1 MSVISP
7 APAAAQKPPA
17 IHDLAFYYGPAVP
30 FRELGHYDHV
40 VVQPE
45 DVDANTLKALNR
57 RTVAVAYISA
67 GESPLRSDAP
77 AGWSL
82 GINKAW
88 GTRVMDLTNPAWRDR
103 LLERIAEFHDRG
115 YRAVFLDTLDSY
127 LLFARTPEAK
137 NAQQA
142 GLKALIKAIHQ
153 RWPHLQIVLNR
164 GFELLPDVHDS
175 VAGIVAESLFRRWDN
190 AQGQYEAVPP
200 DDRRWL
206 LDRLHEARDRYH
218 LPVVV
223 VDYAPDTERKQARA
237 TARRIAAEGFVPYV
251 TDAGLDMLG
260 VGRIEVVP
268 RRVLAL
274 YNANVAPLTTSFVHT
289 LAAPILEYLG
299 YAVDYHDVNQPLP
312 NYVLAGRYAG
322 VVAWL
327 DQTPEERAVAF
338 EKWLRRRVL
347 DRVPLIL
354 MGDAPVQSQDILDTL
369 GIAKRDGSPQG
380 KLTVTQRGPV
390 VDGFEATPQPRRLE
404 VAAWDSV
411 SDTNTVQFGFR
422 DGQNHEWTPV
432 LTGPWGGL
440 AADPYLTRSVVDER
454 NRWLIDPFKFFTS
467 ALHHAPFPVPDPTTA
482 SGRRVMTAHIDGD
495 GFVSRAEFPGRPYT
509 AQVILDKVLKPY
521 HFPTTVSVI
530 EGEIG
535 PQGLYPKQ
543 SPKLESIARGIFAL
557 PEVEAASHTY
567 SHPFTWNEK
576 ILTKGGGD
584 FGLYGAHLPIPGYKF
599 DLHREIAG
607 SVDYI
612 NKRLLPPGKRVRVLL
627 WSGEALPQPDAIALT
642 VKLGLENVNGGDTK
656 LTRRFPSLTGLSP
669 AVRPTSA
676 GLQVYAPVM
685 NEDVYTNNWTGPY
698 YGYRKVI
705 DTFKLTGAP
714 RRLKPLSIYYH
725 FYSGAKPAALDALR
739 DVYDWCLKQQPIPL
753 WLSEYAAMARGFYH
767 ASIARTLDGH
777 WLVTELDGLRTLRL
791 PKALGYPAAGAGSG
805 VAGWR
810 DTDVGRYLSLAGGQ
824 ADFSLVPQ
832 PETNVPTLVDT
843 NARVLRWRP
852 ESGSRVRFELS
863 GHEPITLAVRS
874 RTACSV
880 TLASGATVR
889 ASSRS
894 TTQTFHLKEDATG
907 DAALVCR

>member
-1 MSVISP
+1 MGLALSVISP
-7 APAAAQKPPA
+7 SPAAAQTPPA
-17 IHDLAFYYGPAVP
+17 VHDLAFYYGRAVP

-45 DVDANTLKALNR
+45 DVDATTLQALNR

-67 GESPLRSDAP
+67 GESPVRGNTP
-77 AGWSL
+77 PEWSL

-103 LLERIAEFHDRG
+103 LLEHIAEYHDRG

-127 LLFARTPEAK
+127 HLFAGTAEAK
-137 NAQQA
+137 SAQQA
-142 GLKALIKAIHQ
+142 GLRTLIEAIHQ
-153 RWPHLQIVLNR
+153 RWPELQMILNR
-164 GFELLPDVHDS
+164 GFEVLPQVHDF

-206 LDRLHEARDRYH
+206 LDHLREARDRYH
-218 LPVVV
+218 LPAVV
-223 VDYAPDTERKQARA
+223 VDYAPDTQRKQARA

-274 YNANVAPLTTSFVHT
+274 YNANAGPLEMSSVHT

-312 NYVLAGRYAG
+312 DYVLAGRYAG
-322 VVAWL
+322 VVAWF
-327 DQTPEERAVAF
+327 DQAPDDRVNAF
-338 EKWLRRRVL
+338 EKWLRERVL
-347 DRVPLIL
+347 GRVRLVL
-354 MGDAPVQSQDILDTL
+354 MGDPLVESQDVLDTL
-369 GIAKRDGSPQG
+369 GIAEQAGSPQG
-380 KLTVTQRGPV
+380 KLTVTHRGPV
-390 VDGFEATPQPRRLE
+390 ADGFEATLRPRRLE
-404 VAAWDSV
+404 LAPWHSV
-411 SDTNTVQFGFR
+411 SGTNTVQFGFKDAR
-422 DGQNHEWTPV
+422 GDNWSPV
-432 LTGPWGGL
+432 ITGPWGGL
-440 AADPYLTRSVVDER
+440 ASNPFLTQPLVDEHS
-454 NRWLIDPFKFFTS
+454 RWLIDPFVFLAT
-467 ALHHAPFPVPDPTTA
+467 ALQGDPFPIPDPTTA
-482 SGRRVMTAHIDGD
+482 SGRRIMTAHIDGD
-495 GFVSRAEFPGRPYT
+495 GFVSHAEFPGSPYT
-509 AQVILDKVLKPY
+509 AQVLLDKVLNPY

-543 SPKLESIARGIFAL
+543 SPKLESIARAIFAL

-576 ILTKGGGD
+576 ILTKGSGD
-584 FGLYGAHLPIPGYKF
+584 YGLYGAHLPIPGYKF
-599 DLHREIAG
+599 NVHREIAG

-612 NKRLLPPGKRVRVLL
+612 NKRLMPPGKKVRVLL
-627 WSGEALPQPDAIALT
+627 WSGNALPEPDAIALT
-642 VKLGLENVNGGDTK
+642 EKLGLDNVNGGDTK
-656 LTRRFPSLTGLSP
+656 LTPRFPSLTGLSP
-669 AVRPTSA
+669 AIRPTSA

-753 WLSEYAAMARGFYH
+753 WLSEYAAMARGFYR
-767 ASIARTLDGH
+767 ASIARTLDGQ

-791 PKALGYPAAGAGSG
+791 PKALGYPTAGAGSG

-824 ADFSLVPQ
+824 ADFTMVPQ

-852 ESGSRVRFELS
+852 ESGSRIGFELS

-874 RTACSV
+874 RTDLPGEAG
-880 TLASGATVR
+880 LRRNR
-889 ASSRS
+889 ARRAPGRYPDVP
-894 TTQTFHLKEDATG
+894 FKGGRH
-907 DAALVCR
+907 R